1 MSTGMRLAP
10 PLLKMEE
17 LMAQD
22 RSTHRV
28 RDVMTPN
35 PQCVSERDSILD
47 AARIMQSADTGVVP
61 VVDGKKIIGMITD
74 RDIVVRLIAEGKD
87 VGKARVNEAMTKSVR
102 KVDEDTPINEV
113 VELMSNAQIR
123 RVPVVNRNDEI
134 VGIISMADI
143 ANSDVQTGKLGKA
156 VEEISEGPGNN

>member
-1 MSTGMRLAP
+1 
-10 PLLKMEE
+10 
-17 LMAQD
+17 MANNNPV
-22 RSTHRV
+22 SE
-28 RDVMTPN
+28 VMTPD
-35 PQCVSERDSILD
+35 PQCVSEKDSILD

-87 VGKARVNEAMTKSVR
+87 VQNARVNEAMTRTVR
-102 KVDEDTPINEV
+102 KVDEDAPIDQV

-123 RVPVVNRNDEI
+123 RVPVVNKKDEI
-134 VGIISMADI
+134 VGIVSLADL
-143 ANSDVQTGKLGKA
+143 ATTGSTKKGRVGKT